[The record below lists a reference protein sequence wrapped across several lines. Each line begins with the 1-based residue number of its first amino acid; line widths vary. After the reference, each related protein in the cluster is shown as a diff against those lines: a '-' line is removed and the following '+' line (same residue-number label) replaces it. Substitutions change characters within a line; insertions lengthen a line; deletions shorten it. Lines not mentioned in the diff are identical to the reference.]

1 MHVPVISERSAQR
14 QASAARGVVTRMA
27 REHGEA
33 VLRSGF
39 KSTPAREAGARY
51 DRALAKADAAEN
63 RLDAI
68 RSQQP
73 ERHMRAWGEAS

>member
-27 REHGEA
+27 REHMEA
-33 VLRSGF
+33 IEIRG
-39 KSTPAREAGARY
+39 STSREAWAAEARY
-51 DRALAKADAAEN
+51 DRALAKLTAAEY

-68 RSQQP
+68 QSQRP
-73 ERHMRAWGEAS
+73 ERHMRAWEAQP